1 MLESLFNK
9 VADIEACNVIKKR
22 LQHRCFSMNIAKFL
36 GTPILKNI
44 CERMLLKITRYTGTK
59 WIILLITFSLLFY
72 SDTSLTH
79 LFLTSSLNLQIVKQ
93 STLQMIYWH

>member
-1 MLESLFNK
+1 MK
-9 VADIEACNVIKKR
+9 
-22 LQHRCFSMNIAKFL
+22 IAKFL

-44 CERMLLKITRYTGTK
+44 CERMLLKVTGYTGMK

-72 SDTSLTH
+72 SGTSLTR
-79 LFLTSSLNLQIVKQ
+79 LFLTGSLNLQIMKQ

>member
-9 VADIEACNVIKKR
+9 VAGIEACNVIKKR
-22 LQHRCFSMNIAKFL
+22 LQHRYFSMNIAKFL

-44 CERMLLKITRYTGTK
+44 CERMLLKITGYTGTK

-72 SDTSLTH
+72 SDTSLTR
-79 LFLTSSLNLQIVKQ
+79 LFLTSSLNLQIMKQ

>member
-1 MLESLFNK
+1 
-9 VADIEACNVIKKR
+9 
-22 LQHRCFSMNIAKFL
+22 MNIAKFL

-44 CERMLLKITRYTGTK
+44 CERMFLKITGYTGTK

-79 LFLTSSLNLQIVKQ
+79 LFLTSSLNLQIMKQ